1 MYTPQENVLPKMIA
15 RDALPHLRYEG
26 PHKRSIDIA
35 EYYGFH
41 FLGSIP
47 SKRTDRAVCEEAH
60 APIERAAL
68 LRFYLE
74 RGMDSWQQPIMVSHT
89 VRGPQQKGVHLKLEM
104 LGSAKSI
111 AEATLIHTVH
121 MILKE
126 HGAGPVRVE
135 LNSVGGKE
143 SLDRFTKDLLNFY
156 RKRMD
161 DMHDECRQAIKTD
174 VFAPFHCS
182 NEACRSLVALAP
194 RSISYLSESSRRH
207 FGEVL
212 EYIESFSLP
221 YQIRESLVGN
231 HHYTTRTVFRL
242 HTDADEATPDE
253 PVVYGERYDNL
264 SKKIGLSRIVPA
276 VGVTITL
283 EPTRARE
290 RIQTYK
296 KHTAKRPV
304 AYIVQVGQ
312 DARRRSLSVV
322 ETLRRAHIPVATS
335 FSEETLHEQMRL
347 AGFYKTPIVIII
359 GQKEHNEGTV
369 IVRNQETRAQSIIPQ
384 THLAGYLKRLRQ
396 V

>member
-1 MYTPQENVLPKMIA
+1 MIT

-41 FLGSIP
+41 FLGCIP
-47 SKRTDRAVCEEAH
+47 SKRTDRAVCEETN

-89 VRGPQQKGVHLKLEM
+89 TRTPQQKGIHLKLEM
-104 LGSAKSI
+104 LGSVKSI

-121 MILKE
+121 TILKE
-126 HGAGPVRVE
+126 HGVGPMRVE
-135 LNSVGGKE
+135 VNSVGGKE
-143 SLDRFTKDLLNFY
+143 SLDRFTKDLLTFY
-156 RKRMD
+156 RKRMN
-161 DMHDECRQAIKTD
+161 DMHDECRQSIKTD
-174 VFAPFHCS
+174 VFAPFRCQ
-182 NEACRSLVALAP
+182 NEACRSFMALAP

-212 EYIESFSLP
+212 EYIESFGLP

-231 HHYTTRTVFRL
+231 HHYTTRTVFRM
-242 HTDADEATPDE
+242 HTDTEDGLGE
-253 PVVYGERYDNL
+253 PLVHGERYDNL
-264 SKKIGLSRIVPA
+264 SKRIGLSRSVPA

-283 EPTRARE
+283 EPSRAKE
-290 RIQTYK
+290 RIQAYK
-296 KHTAKRPV
+296 KHTVERPV
-304 AYIVQVGQ
+304 AYIVQVGS

-347 AGFYKTPIVIII
+347 AGFYKTPVVIII

-369 IVRNQETRAQSIIPQ
+369 IVRNQETRAQSVVPQ
-384 THLAGYLKRLRQ
+384 AHLPGYLKRLRLA
-396 V
+396 